1 MDSLSKIQT
10 IVHEMRG
17 IPYFLLLEY
26 LVELGGVLV
35 SDSAVKGEGWLV
47 ELTKMEPFQ
56 IGSLVVGQT
65 RLTMTLEEAFA
76 DDFMARFQKKTL
88 RAGG

>member
-1 MDSLSKIQT
+1 MDSKAKVQT

-17 IPYFLLLEY
+17 IPYFLLIEY
-26 LVELGGVLV
+26 LVELGGVLI
-35 SDSAVKGEGWLV
+35 SDSVVKGEGWIV
-47 ELTKMEPFQ
+47 ELIKMEPFQ

-65 RLTMTLEEAFA
+65 RLILTLEEAFA
-76 DDFMARFQKKTL
+76 DDFITRFQKKTL